1 MKRSSKG
8 SEKGSNGDE
17 SPSSPCESESPTR
30 QVQIEGA
37 HQMQNMNYQNVP
49 TEQGIELIDTDN
61 QSMKVSTT
69 GLLLRARVTISCWSK
84 HSPTHHRSM
93 SQYQAW
99 LRLALFII
107 INVSNFRTI
116 KSDHLCYYLQKMDS
130 FTHQAPCT
138 DADQKMHLDMLIL
151 LYKL

>member
-69 GLLLRARVTISCWSK
+69 GLLLRAPVTISC
-84 HSPTHHRSM
+84 
-93 SQYQAW
+93 
-99 LRLALFII
+99 
-107 INVSNFRTI
+107 
-116 KSDHLCYYLQKMDS
+116 
-130 FTHQAPCT
+130 
-138 DADQKMHLDMLIL
+138 
-151 LYKL
+151 